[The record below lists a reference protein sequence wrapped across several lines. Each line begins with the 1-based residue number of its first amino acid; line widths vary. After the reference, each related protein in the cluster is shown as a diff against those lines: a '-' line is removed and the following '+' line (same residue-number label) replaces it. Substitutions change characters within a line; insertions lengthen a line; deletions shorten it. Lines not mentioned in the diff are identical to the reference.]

1 MMELILKMVICL
13 LIALIL
19 GFLIGWF
26 LSKVLYLK
34 RYLVESNE
42 LREKIV
48 KRDGEI
54 KILENDMDMQ
64 LSKVLTIE
72 KENYKLRRDVKEN
85 RSSVVN
91 SELALS
97 KEVKE
102 MESVLL
108 KAEQKIELLSK
119 EREEY
124 LKALNNYKRRA
135 QRESERDKDDEFI
148 ISKDQFVHIEE
159 KLVEYQKE
167 IDSLKEKNE
176 ALNRINEKQESLV
189 RKIENSDLDDK
200 AIVNLFKESYKKITK
215 S

>member
-72 KENYKLRRDVKEN
+72 KENYKLRRDMKEN

-124 LKALNNYKRRA
+124 LKALNNYKRSA

>member
-72 KENYKLRRDVKEN
+72 KENYKLRRDMKEN

-124 LKALNNYKRRA
+124 LKALNNYKRSA

-189 RKIENSDLDDK
+189 RKIENSDLDDR

>member
-124 LKALNNYKRRA
+124 LEALNNYKRSA